1 MNENPIGVTLP
12 DIEGM
17 MRDSAAVRWFPRL
30 GLANTIGN
38 LVLGRGEMLDV
49 EAQDVAAFASKL
61 SL

>member
-1 MNENPIGVTLP
+1 
-12 DIEGM
+12 

-30 GLANTIGN
+30 GPANTIGD

-49 EAQDVAAFASKL
+49 EAQDVAACAPKL